1 MKQLAKVAFLAARDC
16 SAART
21 RSRRH
26 GGVMSADEPTLINLA
41 RDILA
46 VEAAAKAG
54 ETIDGDDEA
63 ATAAATRMLCWAE
76 AQLKGK
82 AEQQAAAAAAG
93 P

>member
-1 MKQLAKVAFLAARDC
+1 MKQLAKVAFLAALDC

-26 GGVMSADEPTLINLA
+26 RGAMSADEPTLMALA

-54 ETIDGDDEA
+54 ETIDGVQ
-63 ATAAATRMLCWAE
+63 TGPVGRPWPPMLLQTTFWA
-76 AQLKGK
+76 LMS
-82 AEQQAAAAAAG
+82 
-93 P
+93 